1 MKNKKYEILVG
12 LVTLMGLTILFLSVI
27 WGKNISNSVE
37 YRSVT
42 ISFKSVNSLS
52 TGDKIIVKGVQVG
65 EIKSIELNSD
75 QVTVKGQV
83 ETTLE
88 LFSDASAIIVN
99 KELMGGRIVILETG
113 KSGVALGKDDLI
125 IGRESTGI
133 TEMLAS
139 AGGAVQDLSSLIKRT
154 DSVMQ
159 KLQMIM
165 PEKKLDITIG
175 EFTGE
180 FKSLSSSVK
189 QNVSQLSVSLA
200 KTIKKMDTVLDTI
213 SVAAQD
219 GKSGMRD
226 FKAIMPQVKKSLPK
240 LDSLLMES
248 NHLMQA
254 LKKEESSLGQLI
266 YSKKIYDELNTTVLR
281 LDSLI
286 LQIKKDGIKTNIDIW

>member
-37 YRSVT
+37 YRPVT

-75 QVTVKGQV
+75 QVTVKGEV
-83 ETTLE
+83 ETTLD
-88 LFSDASAIIVN
+88 LFSDACAIIVN

-113 KSGVALGKDDLI
+113 TSGLALGKDDI
-125 IGRESTGI
+125 ITGKESTGI

-139 AGGAVQDLSSLIKRT
+139 AGGAVKDLSSLVKRT

-165 PEKKLDITIG
+165 PEKKLDETIG
-175 EFTGE
+175 EVTGE
-180 FKSLSSSVK
+180 LKSMSSSVK
-189 QNVSQLSVSLA
+189 QNVTVLTRSLA
-200 KTIKKMDTVLDTI
+200 QTIKKIDIVLDTI

-219 GKSGMRD
+219 GKSGMHD
-226 FKAIMPQVKKSLPK
+226 FKEIMPQVKKSLPK
-240 LDSLLMES
+240 LDSLLTEG
-248 NHLMQA
+248 NYLLRA
-254 LKKEESSLGQLI
+254 LKKEESSLGQLV
-266 YSKKIYDELNTTVLR
+266 YSRKIYDELNTTVLR
-281 LDSLI
+281 LDSLLI
-286 LQIKKDGIKTNIDIW
+286 QIKKDGIKTNIDIW

>member
-12 LVTLMGLTILFLSVI
+12 LVTLMGLTILVLSVI

-37 YRSVT
+37 YRPVT

-75 QVTVKGQV
+75 QVTVKGEV
-83 ETTLE
+83 ETTLD
-88 LFSDASAIIVN
+88 LFSDACAIIVN

-113 KSGVALGKDDLI
+113 TSGLALGKDDI
-125 IGRESTGI
+125 ITGKESTGI

-139 AGGAVQDLSSLIKRT
+139 AGGAVKDLSSLVKRT

-165 PEKKLDITIG
+165 PEKKLDETIG
-175 EFTGE
+175 EVTGE
-180 FKSLSSSVK
+180 LKSMSSSVK
-189 QNVSQLSVSLA
+189 QNVTVLTRSLA
-200 KTIKKMDTVLDTI
+200 QTIKKIDIVLDTI

-219 GKSGMRD
+219 GKSGMHD
-226 FKAIMPQVKKSLPK
+226 FKEIMPQVKKSLPK
-240 LDSLLMES
+240 LDSLLTEG
-248 NHLMQA
+248 NYLLRA
-254 LKKEESSLGQLI
+254 LKKEESSLGQLV
-266 YSKKIYDELNTTVLR
+266 YSRKIYDELNTTVLR
-281 LDSLI
+281 LDSLLI
-286 LQIKKDGIKTNIDIW
+286 QIKKDGIKTNIDIW

>member
-37 YRSVT
+37 YRPVT

-75 QVTVKGQV
+75 QVTVKGEV
-83 ETTLE
+83 ETTLD

-113 KSGVALGKDDLI
+113 TSGLVLGKDDI
-125 IGRESTGI
+125 ITGKESTGI

-139 AGGAVQDLSSLIKRT
+139 AGGAVKDLSSLVKRT

-165 PEKKLDITIG
+165 PEKKLDETIG
-175 EFTGE
+175 EVTGE
-180 FKSLSSSVK
+180 FKSMSSSVK
-189 QNVSQLSVSLA
+189 QNVTALTRSLA
-200 KTIKKMDTVLDTI
+200 QTIKKIDIVLDTI

-226 FKAIMPQVKKSLPK
+226 FKEIMPQVKKSLPR
-240 LDSLLMES
+240 LDSLLTES
-248 NHLMQA
+248 NYLLRA
-254 LKKEESSLGQLI
+254 LKKEDSSLGKLV
-266 YSKKIYDELNTTVLR
+266 YSRKIYDELNTTVLR

>member
-37 YRSVT
+37 YRPVT

-113 KSGVALGKDDLI
+113 KSGVALGKYDLI

-180 FKSLSSSVK
+180 FKSLSGSVK

-240 LDSLLMES
+240 LDSLLAES

-286 LQIKKDGIKTNIDIW
+286 LQVKKEGIKTNIDIW

>member
-42 ISFKSVNSLS
+42 ISFKSVNSLN

-75 QVTVKGQV
+75 QVTVKGEV
-83 ETTLE
+83 ETTLD
-88 LFSDASAIIVN
+88 LFSDACAIIVN

-113 KSGVALGKDDLI
+113 TSGLVLGKDDI
-125 IGRESTGI
+125 ITGKESTGI

-139 AGGAVQDLSSLIKRT
+139 AGGAVKDLASLVKRT

-165 PEKKLDITIG
+165 PEKKLDETIG
-175 EFTGE
+175 EVTGE
-180 FKSLSSSVK
+180 FKSMSSSVK
-189 QNVSQLSVSLA
+189 QNVTVLTRSLA
-200 KTIKKMDTVLDTI
+200 QTIKKIDIVLDTI

-226 FKAIMPQVKKSLPK
+226 FKEIMPQVKKSLPK
-240 LDSLLMES
+240 LDSLLAEG
-248 NHLMQA
+248 NYLLRA
-254 LKKEESSLGQLI
+254 LKKEESSLGQLV
-266 YSKKIYDELNTTVLR
+266 YSRKIYDELNTTVLR
-281 LDSLI
+281 LDSLLI
-286 LQIKKDGIKTNIDIW
+286 QIKKDGIKTNIDIW

>member
-12 LVTLMGLTILFLSVI
+12 LVTLMGLAILFLSII

-37 YRSVT
+37 YRPVT

-75 QVTVKGQV
+75 QVTVRGEV
-83 ETTLE
+83 ETTLD
-88 LFSDASAIIVN
+88 LFSDACAIIVN

-113 KSGVALGKDDLI
+113 TSGLVLGKDDI
-125 IGRESTGI
+125 ITGKESTGI

-139 AGGAVQDLSSLIKRT
+139 AGGAVKDLSSLVKRT

-165 PEKKLDITIG
+165 PEKKLDETIG
-175 EFTGE
+175 EVTGE
-180 FKSLSSSVK
+180 FKSMSSSVK
-189 QNVSQLSVSLA
+189 QNVTALTRSLA
-200 KTIKKMDTVLDTI
+200 QTIKKIDIVLDTI

-226 FKAIMPQVKKSLPK
+226 FKEIMPQVKKSLPR
-240 LDSLLMES
+240 LDSLLTES
-248 NHLMQA
+248 NYLLRA
-254 LKKEESSLGQLI
+254 LKKEDSSLGKLV
-266 YSKKIYDELNTTVLR
+266 YSRKIYDELNTTVLR